1 MTEIKGSQRGDVNFK
16 GTAQDV
22 FLEGDKICMNIANA
36 FSSS

>member
-22 FLEGDKICMNIANA
+22 FLRVIKYA
-36 FSSS
+36 